1 MSIEYSFDD
10 LDLREDPPLDASEM
24 GTVAGSRYVCSGT
37 CDSVYQCC
45 A

>member
-1 MSIEYSFDD
+1 MPIEYSFDD
-10 LDLREDPPLDASEM
+10 LDLREDSPLDASE
-24 GTVAGSRYVCSGT
+24 GTVAGSKYACSGT